1 MSGEVRIEN
10 PAKDTYVLR
19 NTSGKA
25 LGEVMVDL
33 ARTGA
38 TSQDLPAGMDLAP
51 EEGVEFHLHHHGGY
65 HPPASM
71 HVRWQG
77 GPEWVDVPVS

>member
-1 MSGEVRIEN
+1 MSNEVRIES

-19 NTSGKA
+19 NTSGKT
-25 LGEVMVDL
+25 LEQVMVDI

-38 TSQDLPAGMDLAP
+38 ASQDLPAGMSLAAG
-51 EEGVEFHLHHHGGY
+51 EGVEFHLHHHGGY

-71 HVRWQG
+71 HVRWDG
-77 GPEWVDVPVS
+77 GPEWVEVPVQ

>member
-1 MSGEVRIEN
+1 MSSEVRIEN

-19 NTSGKA
+19 NTSGRE
-25 LGEVMVDL
+25 LQHVMVDL

-38 TSQDLPAGMDLAP
+38 TSQDLPAGMTLVP

-65 HPPASM
+65 SPPASM
-71 HVRWQG
+71 HVRWDG
-77 GPEWVDVPVS
+77 GPEWVEVPVA

>member
-1 MSGEVRIEN
+1 MTSEVRIEN

-19 NTSGKA
+19 NTSDGP
-25 LGEVMVDL
+25 LDEVMVDV

-65 HPPASM
+65 RPPASM

-77 GPEWVDVPVS
+77 GPDWVEVPVS